1 MQVFCT
7 QSFKLT
13 LSIKYFA
20 HIQNIVFSSL
30 LFFLMFI
37 TNPYCDETVT
47 YAEKL
52 LSFLG
57 SSLVSS

>member
-20 HIQNIVFSSL
+20 HIQNIVF
-30 LFFLMFI
+30 FFI
-37 TNPYCDETVT
+37 TI
-47 YAEKL
+47 
-52 LSFLG
+52 LSDVYNESIL
-57 SSLVSS
+57 

>member
-1 MQVFCT
+1 
-7 QSFKLT
+7 
-13 LSIKYFA
+13 
-20 HIQNIVFSSL
+20 
-30 LFFLMFI
+30 MFI

-57 SSLVSS
+57 SSLVSSWIWTENCWLLVLKCS